1 MSVVLMST
9 ALSVVLFHF
18 VSSRS
23 LCTSMATP
31 WVVSASVFDNKD
43 KQVTDA
49 SKPKIKIALASLP
62 YCSLYFYLARSYLPL
77 LAQFDILLSQGSG
90 SFLRI
95 FLVFFLQRRTTFVH
109 TIRIIQFNSTSV
121 SIRDS
126 KHPKAAAPNATT
138 NNPHY
143 SDSRGRPSYRL
154 ATRSRT
160 LNQLSTR
167 TPTDHSASM
176 IDDDSRPKTR
186 RTNCGRPI
194 YRFKYERDRVTLSM
208 PCFEPTC
215 RTCLD
220 CQTAVEMFE
229 DTYAPTRSFPA
240 VSTPSPP
247 ETNDYEEEE
256 QPLLMPFKPCTA
268 ENKKTQ
274 SQLRFRAKKAHASSR
289 YATRCT
295 ASKLRTTVLKF
306 DRRSRDFCNAVS
318 SSEDLS
324 RLVAEKET
332 LKKRQTTV
340 LRFHK
345 RREEFRQLAQRN
357 KGVSGRE
364 KKLILVLKGAKLG
377 CRWE

>member
-1 MSVVLMST
+1 
-9 ALSVVLFHF
+9 
-18 VSSRS
+18 
-23 LCTSMATP
+23 
-31 WVVSASVFDNKD
+31 
-43 KQVTDA
+43 
-49 SKPKIKIALASLP
+49 
-62 YCSLYFYLARSYLPL
+62 
-77 LAQFDILLSQGSG
+77 
-90 SFLRI
+90 
-95 FLVFFLQRRTTFVH
+95 
-109 TIRIIQFNSTSV
+109 
-121 SIRDS
+121 
-126 KHPKAAAPNATT
+126 
-138 NNPHY
+138 
-143 SDSRGRPSYRL
+143 
-154 ATRSRT
+154 
-160 LNQLSTR
+160 
-167 TPTDHSASM
+167 M

-289 YATRCT
+289 
-295 ASKLRTTVLKF
+295 
-306 DRRSRDFCNAVS
+306 RSRDFCNAVS